1 MLVKFLSTS
10 PLTEK
15 SRLSDVLE
23 KSWKSW
29 YLERGNCH
37 TIDRCTEEKK
47 KEKRHKKID
56 AKNVG
61 RGISCHKQE
70 TARVTSY
77 PKKKWLLLGCFV
89 VHFPGSGSDKG
100 TIN

>member
-1 MLVKFLSTS
+1 M
-10 PLTEK
+10 
-15 SRLSDVLE
+15 
-23 KSWKSW
+23 SWKS
-29 YLERGNCH
+29 LGSLGTLNGEAVTRS
-37 TIDRCTEEKK
+37 TDAQKKKK
-47 KEKRHKKID
+47 KEKRHKKNNG
-56 AKNVG
+56 KCRPGNFF
-61 RGISCHKQE
+61 CHKQE

>member
-1 MLVKFLSTS
+1 MM
-10 PLTEK
+10 E
-15 SRLSDVLE
+15 
-23 KSWKSW
+23 
-29 YLERGNCH
+29 
-37 TIDRCTEEKK
+37 
-47 KEKRHKKID
+47 
-56 AKNVG
+56 NVG

-89 VHFPGSGSDKG
+89 VHFPGTGSDKG